1 MRAKNCLIIDLS
13 NEVKLKEKEVKVKR
27 TLIGGQALMEGATS
41 MAMAVRTENGDILT
55 ETKRLKGKRWYSHVP
70 IVRGVVAFV
79 KSLIGGTSVLLKSAE
94 VIYPEEETPS
104 KGSFAIATA
113 LGLVLAIAL
122 FMLLPS
128 FLADMTEKLFAL
140 HRRNGDGMTLE
151 DVRQQSAVIHYCGR
165 NKPWKP
171 GYMGELNVFYNEA
184 VSQMSENGHH

>member
-1 MRAKNCLIIDLS
+1 M
-13 NEVKLKEKEVKVKR
+13 KEKEVKVKR
-27 TLIGGQALMEGATS
+27 TLIGGQALMEGVMMQGATS

-113 LGLVLAIAL
+113 LGLVLAIAM

-128 FLADMTEKLFAL
+128 FLADMTESCSGYGVY
-140 HRRNGDGMTLE
+140 RSE
-151 DVRQQSAVIHYCGR
+151 YCGSR
-165 NKPWKP
+165 
-171 GYMGELNVFYNEA
+171 LSRA
-184 VSQMSENGHH
+184 